1 VATQEADLRMAI
13 FVLIEYQFFEALFG
27 SFLARAFASF
37 DIMGV
42 FRCDFFL
49 GKSSCSTFRFYLA
62 KFV

>member
-37 DIMGV
+37 DIMSKASIA
-42 FRCDFFL
+42 L
-49 GKSSCSTFRFYLA
+49 GYPNLKC
-62 KFV
+62 

>member
-42 FRCDFFL
+42 FRCENF
-49 GKSSCSTFRFYLA
+49 
-62 KFV
+62 